1 MQIKLTIWQKN
12 LDGTE
17 IENDGMSARMA
28 LNDAAMLLNDVNL

>member
-17 IENDGMSARMA
+17 IENDGMVTRQSRLMVKF
-28 LNDAAMLLNDVNL
+28 LKHK